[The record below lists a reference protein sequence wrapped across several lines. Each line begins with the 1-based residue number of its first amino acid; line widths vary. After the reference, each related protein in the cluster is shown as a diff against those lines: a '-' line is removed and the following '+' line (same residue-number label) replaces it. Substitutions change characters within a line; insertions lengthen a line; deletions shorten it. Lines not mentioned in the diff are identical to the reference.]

1 MTNTL
6 LTPEHIAKTAATLV
20 GADLNLAAL
29 VHRDLEAEFGSGSGA
44 TVKVRVPGAVPS
56 RTRGIYDV
64 STPLSSDEINE
75 QSISVTLS
83 EHAYSNVALSEGD
96 LDLEIVDFGSR
107 VLLPQTTAVAKHVE
121 RAVAVTLAATPPTT
135 LTYDAANPAK
145 VFTAIRR
152 QLRSNGVPAG
162 AKLTA
167 AVGSDVYADLMDGP
181 TGSAGTTFDADGKVR
196 GFEIVE
202 STRLGADEIVAFVK
216 EAFALVVRAPQV
228 PAGAPYG
235 ASVSEGGF
243 ALRHVRSYD
252 TTTAVD
258 RSLVSAFVGVS
269 AMPLAID
276 NEDGTVT
283 LKPHA
288 GAVRVLTAT
297 PSK

>member
-1 MTNTL
+1 MTHTF
-6 LTPEHIAKTAATLV
+6 LTPELIAQTAAGLV

-29 VHRDLEAEFGSGSGA
+29 VHRDLEAEFGSSSGA
-44 TVKVRVPGAVPS
+44 TVKVRVPGAVAS
-56 RTRGIYDV
+56 HTRGIYDV
-64 STPLSSDEINE
+64 STPLDSDEINE
-75 QSISVTLS
+75 QSVSVTLT

-96 LDLEIVDFGSR
+96 LDLEIVDFGCR

-121 RAVAVTLAATPPTT
+121 RAVAAAMQATPAST
-135 LTYDAANPAK
+135 LTYDPTNPAK

-152 QLRSNGVPAG
+152 QLRDNGVPAG
-162 AKLTA
+162 VTLTA
-167 AVGSDVYADLMDGP
+167 AVGSNVYADLMDGP
-181 TGSAGTTFDADGKVR
+181 TGAAGTTFDADGKVR

-202 STRLGADEIVAFVK
+202 STRLGANEIVAFVK

-235 ASVSEGGF
+235 ASVSSGGF
-243 ALRHVRSYD
+243 ALRHVRAYD

-269 AMPLAID
+269 AMPLAVD

-288 GAVRVLTAT
+288 GAVRVLTAAS
-297 PSK
+297 SK